1 MCFIIH
7 EKHPTA
13 KIAKKDI
20 TCYKF
25 LTSDLEPPY
34 FGASIIRNEQRN
46 VVVHFKYLLNKL
58 NDRVV
63 LQEHHSKC
71 YDISRG
77 LPYLERVINRG
88 YHSYSSIRQVKK
100 ERYLFETKYHSGH
113 YLTLVSCTIPKGE
126 VYLFNPISHQ
136 YVSSNIIINK
146 IIE

>member
-7 EKHPTA
+7 ERHPTA

-25 LTSDLEPPY
+25 LTSDLEPPV
-34 FGASIIRNEQRN
+34 FGASIRRN
-46 VVVHFKYLLNKL
+46 VVIHFKYLLNKL

-63 LQEHHSKC
+63 LQEHHCKY
-71 YDISRG
+71 YDVSRG
-77 LPYLERVINRG
+77 CPCLERVINRG

-100 ERYLFETKYHSGH
+100 ERYLFESKFHSGY
-113 YLTLVSCTIPKGE
+113 YLTLVSCIIPKGE
-126 VYLFNPISHQ
+126 VYFFNPINHQ